1 MTCYPVIIPTLNRFS
16 HFKACVKSLS
26 NCTYAP
32 ETELI
37 IGLDFPPAEK
47 YVDGW
52 KKIKEYI
59 PQIDGFKNIEVFER
73 NENFGSAKNSQS
85 LQDYAL
91 SKYDAYIYTEDD
103 NVFSPLFLKYMNE
116 GLEKYKDDFSVFTI
130 CGYSYPIDW
139 KTKKNCV
146 LQHQYCS
153 AWGIGCWKTK
163 EKLFM
168 NEINDNYFLRNFC
181 RKGIKTLL
189 NESPSNFIGFMNYA
203 FYNEIPSYDI
213 SRSFYCLLNNLNVL
227 MPRKT
232 LVTNDGWDGSGENC
246 IEKSYI
252 DFSNLD
258 RNETESVNVSDVEII
273 FSKELEAA
281 IFTLKPKL
289 ALIKANAK
297 YFLIKLF
304 GLNNIRRIRHFL
316 RRRK

>member
-1 MTCYPVIIPTLNRFS
+1 MTYYPIIIPTLNRYEKL
-16 HFKACVKSLS
+16 KACIDSLAQ
-26 NCTYAP
+26 CEEAKY
-32 ETELI
+32 TELV
-37 IGLDFPPAEK
+37 IGLDYPPADK
-47 YVDGW
+47 YIDGW
-52 KKIKEYI
+52 KKISEYI
-59 PQIDGFKNIEVFER
+59 ETIKGFAKITCIRQSENI
-73 NENFGSAKNSQS
+73 GAIKNSQ
-85 LQDYAL
+85 LLEHYAL
-91 SKYDAYIYTEDD
+91 EKYDAYIYSEDD
-103 NVFSPLFLKYMNE
+103 NVFSPYFLRFINE
-116 GLEKYKDDFSVFTI
+116 GLDKYKEDNSVMAV

-139 KTKKNCV
+139 KTEKDCV
-146 LQHQYCS
+146 LQHQYFS
-153 AWGIGCWKTK
+153 AWGCGCWKTK

-203 FYNEIPSYDI
+203 FYNEIPNYDI
-213 SRSFYCLLNNLNVL
+213 SRSFYILLNNLNVL

-281 IFTLKPKL
+281 IFTLKPKS